1 MALPMPMPTAPAR
14 QTPRVR
20 TPMFLLGVGLALL
33 AFILMFTFGILFA
46 NTAQTGR
53 KVPVVVAAAD
63 IQARE
68 PITIATLTL
77 AEIPQTALPPHA
89 FVRPTDLLGYSAL
102 VDIYKGQAITSNI
115 VSSNPDQIASPSNS
129 YLPIPQGYIAITLP
143 TGELQGVG
151 GYVSPGDYINVIA
164 TANSDLFF
172 NKPSRLLTR
181 TVYTN
186 VRVIRVGPPTL
197 GPKQGQTVGVVAS
210 LTVVLSQCDAQFLE
224 WLLTNVTLKY
234 VLLDYHSYDPTALGK
249 PDPTCPSNSTPSA
262 VGPKEVDERWSF
274 TKG

>member
-89 FVRPTDLLGYSAL
+89 FVRPTDLLCVPQDVSPRNAPASTLFYSL
-102 VDIYKGQAITSNI
+102 WDGFGNI
-115 VSSNPDQIASPSNS
+115 VRLDEASGSLS
-129 YLPIPQGYIAITLP
+129 ILGP
-143 TGELQGVG
+143 TQLRN
-151 GYVSPGDYINVIA
+151 DAIA